1 MPLSFQD
8 CKCEGIYDTRLLQI
22 NNAQGGDYE
31 TTVFIKISLP
41 TPLHHRIFLFVVFF
55 YFFFLDSWKCSRK
68 PSGQGN
74 CRLLK
79 LRILCF
85 SWSDM
90 SRLNILHWKNL
101 WASKRRLS
109 ARLLNLV
116 KSQSTVK
123 ENYLL
128 FSKQMEWLR
137 TCYVLSWKSEEEST
151 QDLQLVSSISRNT
164 SIQSGKSTSL
174 GF

>member
-1 MPLSFQD
+1 MLREEIMRPQSSLKSH
-8 CKCEGIYDTRLLQI
+8 
-22 NNAQGGDYE
+22 
-31 TTVFIKISLP
+31 SLP
-41 TPLHHRIFLFVVFF
+41 HYITGFFFLLSSSIFF
-55 YFFFLDSWKCSRK
+55 FFFLDSWKCSRK